1 MGLLKKLRFE
11 EGGAVCVINSPK
23 NLRSNF
29 ESLTVH
35 EKIGNKPVE
44 RILLFAT
51 SKKELNK
58 DLKSILKFIS
68 PDALFWVAYPKKSGS
83 IKSDITRDNGW
94 GDLMQAGYDPVMQI
108 AVNED
113 WSALRFR
120 RTEAIGK
127 KKRDT
132 PMEQR
137 QVEGIDFKNKV
148 VTLPDDVRQEVDN
161 HKGLADFFD
170 SLSYSH
176 KKEYVEHI
184 VEAKRPETRQRRIDK
199 TIIALKALKEK
210 K

>member
-11 EGGAVCVINSPK
+11 EGGVVYVINSPE
-23 NLRSNF
+23 NLSSNF

-35 EKIGNKPVE
+35 EKIGNSLVE

-51 SKKELNK
+51 FKKELNK

-68 PDALFWVAYPKKSGS
+68 PGALFWVAYPKKSGN

-94 GDLMQAGYDPVMQI
+94 EYLMQAGYDPVMQI

-199 TIIALKALKEK
+199 TK
-210 K
+210 